1 MSTESAAPPT
11 PETTANGTTAPATEK
26 APAWVDDRIKKLSA
40 QRGEALDRI
49 ASLEKE
55 LEALRPVADS
65 GAAWKTKAEELE
77 AELGFATK
85 QFKRDRALLEAGVR
99 DGEIREL
106 FEWQFEKL
114 DKEGRPEFSEWL
126 SSLTAES
133 APASLRA
140 HLPSAAA
147 QASPAPT
154 PTATPTAPPA
164 ADAGARHA
172 PPPPREVTADDIRGA
187 TAENWSQLRERL
199 KAEYSNRRR

>member
-1 MSTESAAPPT
+1 MTEETTAP
-11 PETTANGTTAPATEK
+11 PETTANGTTAPPTDK

-140 HLPSAAA
+140 HLPSSQAPQAA
-147 QASPAPT
+147 PAPT